1 MKGKSALDFDPL
13 RLKSHSTFNNK
24 PLTGWVWSCQLSRAQ
39 QDQTHGG
46 SLGEVLHVLENTL
59 TNEGLDLVA
68 SHEERS
74 VALQVHHPRLRH
86 ELTCHTTKAR
96 SRHRSHSS
104 EQRLVNAREG
114 REKRSTSLEAVPAAV
129 TLSSHGKK

>member
-1 MKGKSALDFDPL
+1 MEMSFARRLNRTANSTTAHGMGPVLSATVKK
-13 RLKSHSTFNNK
+13 RLSQ
-24 PLTGWVWSCQLSRAQ
+24 PQ
-39 QDQTHGG
+39 QEQTHGA